1 MVIKLSRKSIH
12 NCHNEIEKALNPIFF
27 ATDEALSSILERDD
41 IFVYEVPTTNR
52 EDPGV
57 AVTPIYLRE
66 KKSSQSYSPSNLFG
80 QPLLLGIPRYKLHT
94 IFFCCYIPI
103 LFLNIRSDHH
113 I

>member
-1 MVIKLSRKSIH
+1 M
-12 NCHNEIEKALNPIFF
+12 
-27 ATDEALSSILERDD
+27 ERDD

-80 QPLLLGIPRYKLHT
+80 QPLLLGIPRYNLYSVVTSHDPTITSELHFKRT
-94 IFFCCYIPI
+94 
-103 LFLNIRSDHH
+103 S
-113 I
+113 

>member
-1 MVIKLSRKSIH
+1 MPYNL
-12 NCHNEIEKALNPIFF
+12 FF
-27 ATDEALSSILERDD
+27 TDEALSSILERDD

-80 QPLLLGIPRYKLHT
+80 QPLLLGIPRYKLQS
-94 IFFCCYIPI
+94 FFVVNSHI

-113 I
+113 ILVTFQKDFLSNGSDEMRQL

>member
-12 NCHNEIEKALNPIFF
+12 NDTEKALQPIFF
-27 ATDEALSSILERDD
+27 TDEALSSILERDD

-80 QPLLLGIPRYKLHT
+80 QPLLLGIPRYKLQSF
-94 IFFCCYIPI
+94 FFCYNPH
-103 LFLNIRSDHH
+103 LNIRSDHH